1 MHSASLR
8 IKRCFDVAASA
19 TGLAVLG
26 LPILCTAAIMGKI
39 TNNTPFFL
47 QTRIG
52 KAGKPFRIIK
62 IRTMRDEFNEA
73 GFLKPDPERT
83 PLLGAWLR
91 KTRFDE
97 APQLLNVL
105 KGEMSIVGP
114 RPQIIVDP
122 RADDEK
128 RHSVLP
134 GLTGLAQVRGA
145 NVISFDKTIEL
156 DHLYVDSATLLT
168 DIRILAETPIR
179 IGKALFKPHYRA
191 ERCLKH
197 HV

>member
-1 MHSASLR
+1 M
-8 IKRCFDVAASA
+8 AASA
-19 TGLAVLG
+19 TGLALLG
-26 LPILCTAAIMGKI
+26 LPILCTAALMAKV
-39 TNNTPFFL
+39 TDNSPFFL
-47 QTRIG
+47 QTRMG
-52 KAGKPFRIIK
+52 KDGKPFRIIK

-114 RPQIIVDP
+114 RPQTIVDP
-122 RADDEK
+122 RAKDEK
-128 RHSVLP
+128 RHLVLP
-134 GLTGLAQVRGA
+134 GLTGLAQVKGA
-145 NVISFDKTIEL
+145 NIISPAEAMKY
-156 DHLYVDSATLLT
+156 DHQYVDQATLVT
-168 DIRILAETPIR
+168 DICILAETPVR
-179 IGKALFKPHYRA
+179 IVRNFFKPQLGAKNH
-191 ERCLKH
+191 LTH